1 MADFADAQTGGIHE
15 GDHSL
20 LLEVGHG
27 VDQDGNFLFGRDKGE
42 VFIKLT
48 HGKLGIVPW
57 LMKDIKGK
65 KTQL

>member
-27 VDQDGNFLFGRDKGE
+27 VDQVHIL
-42 VFIKLT
+42 
-48 HGKLGIVPW
+48 P
-57 LMKDIKGK
+57 
-65 KTQL
+65 